1 MLYPSMTPSRF
12 VSDLSGIWD
21 FAFDNGKGMEEKWY
35 EKPLAEPLSMPVPSS
50 YNDLTESIIN
60 REHYGWVFYQKKISV
75 PSFVKGQRVV
85 LRCDAVTHH
94 ARIYLNGEL
103 LATHECGFL
112 PFEVELTEKLQ
123 PGENLL
129 TVAVSNIIDYTTL
142 PVGGKADMMGGMMGN
157 AGGETE
163 KKPVNHPNFDFFNY
177 AGINRPIRIYTTPKD
192 YISDISVVS
201 EVHGNNA
208 ELIYEVETKGE
219 GACLVEAFDRE
230 GRKVAECSG
239 TKGVL
244 KIENVHLWQPLK
256 AYLYEIKVT
265 FGEDV
270 YTLPYGVRTVRV
282 DGTRFLINEKPFYF
296 KGMESTKTLSRQAAV

>member
-112 PFEVELTEKLQ
+112 PFEVEQYHRLHHAAGRRKSRYDGRHDGKCRRGDGEK
-123 PGENLL
+123 
-129 TVAVSNIIDYTTL
+129 
-142 PVGGKADMMGGMMGN
+142 
-157 AGGETE
+157 AGQSS
-163 KKPVNHPNFDFFNY
+163 K
-177 AGINRPIRIYTTPKD
+177 
-192 YISDISVVS
+192 
-201 EVHGNNA
+201 
-208 ELIYEVETKGE
+208 L
-219 GACLVEAFDRE
+219 
-230 GRKVAECSG
+230 
-239 TKGVL
+239 
-244 KIENVHLWQPLK
+244 
-256 AYLYEIKVT
+256 
-265 FGEDV
+265 
-270 YTLPYGVRTVRV
+270 
-282 DGTRFLINEKPFYF
+282 
-296 KGMESTKTLSRQAAV
+296 